1 METTILLLLLL
12 IVFLD
17 VGAIKM
23 IRRLLLDFLVGA
35 HNRKNAY
42 RIHDEQSY
50 DDRLIMN
57 YIEGHLKRYH
67 QEFRFWLRF
76 YHGLLWSLPP
86 KYVFIIVMAVVFW
99 GGKPCLIAFAVLAAL
114 GFALCVLLRFQFDA
128 SWVSRYGKK
137 GR

>member
-1 METTILLLLLL
+1 METTLLLSSLL

-50 DDRLIMN
+50 DDRLTMN
-57 YIEGHLKRYH
+57 YIGGHLKRW
-67 QEFRFWLRF
+67 QREFRFWLRF
-76 YHGLLWSLPP
+76 YHGLLWSLLP
-86 KYVFIIVMAVVFW
+86 KYVCAIIVAVLFW
-99 GGKPCLIAFAVLAAL
+99 GGKPCLIAFAVMAAL
-114 GFALCVLLRFQFDA
+114 GLTLCAVLRFQFNA
-128 SWVSRYGKK
+128 LWVSRYGKK
-137 GR
+137 K